1 MCLIAKEKLGSY
13 VVVRRRSRRY
23 LFRFMST
30 HAENDAVKNDEI
42 RRQERYAGSGGI
54 LLYRHV
60 ITHFGVD
67 NFKKGRKIA

>member
-1 MCLIAKEKLGSY
+1 
-13 VVVRRRSRRY
+13 
-23 LFRFMST
+23 MST